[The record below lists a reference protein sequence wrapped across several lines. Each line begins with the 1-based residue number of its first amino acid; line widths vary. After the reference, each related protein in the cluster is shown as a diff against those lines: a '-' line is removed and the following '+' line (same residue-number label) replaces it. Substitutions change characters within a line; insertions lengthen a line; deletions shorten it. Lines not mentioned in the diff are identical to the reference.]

1 MNYIDII
8 IISVILFFVLK
19 GILKGFA
26 RELMGILSFVISF
39 VVALSQMKTAANFL
53 DKYIENYWIA
63 LIVGYIAIFLIT
75 FIILHIIAGAI
86 HKLLKISSLGWLN
99 RLGGAVFG
107 LFFSGMLISMAVF
120 LVSFIPL
127 EGEIPPGKKNS
138 QLYPYFE
145 KIAPG
150 VYDFFSKVIPGSK
163 SLYDNIQNEILS
175 EQLLKSGIDIDDVKE
190 LLKDGSEEGK
200 RRIKSLLDSVKGIE
214 NLKNIDIEKQKESL
228 EKSKSEESLP
238 KSPFN

>member
-26 RELMGILSFVISF
+26 RELMGILSFVVSF
-39 VVALSQMKTAANFL
+39 AVALSQMENAANFL
-53 DKYIENYWIA
+53 DNYIENYWIS
-63 LIVGYIAIFLIT
+63 LIVGYITVFLIV

-107 LFFSGMLISMAVF
+107 LFFSGMLISMAVL

-138 QLYPYFE
+138 QFYPYFE
-145 KIAPG
+145 KMAPS
-150 VYDFFSKVIPGSK
+150 VYDFFLKVIPGSK
-163 SLYDNIQNEILS
+163 SLYDDIQNKILS
-175 EQLLKSGIDIDDVKE
+175 EQLLKSGIDMDDVKE
-190 LLKDGSEEGK
+190 LLKDGYEEGK
-200 RRIKSLLDSVKGIE
+200 SGIKSLFDSVKSIE
-214 NLKNIDIEKQKESL
+214 GLKDVDIEK
-228 EKSKSEESLP
+228 
-238 KSPFN
+238 